1 MTRGIQQVNNRIAIL
16 HLHDRARYRDTTLL
30 FNLHPIRG
38 CVAAGFTSLYTPRN
52 LNGTCIEE
60 KLLRE
65 RGLTGIRVRDD
76 GKTTTPGDF
85 GKDRIIWGWV
95 GRIIDKQPT
104 E

>member
-1 MTRGIQQVNNRIAIL
+1 
-16 HLHDRARYRDTTLL
+16 
-30 FNLHPIRG
+30 
-38 CVAAGFTSLYTPRN
+38 
-52 LNGTCIEE
+52 
-60 KLLRE
+60 
-65 RGLTGIRVRDD
+65 VRDD